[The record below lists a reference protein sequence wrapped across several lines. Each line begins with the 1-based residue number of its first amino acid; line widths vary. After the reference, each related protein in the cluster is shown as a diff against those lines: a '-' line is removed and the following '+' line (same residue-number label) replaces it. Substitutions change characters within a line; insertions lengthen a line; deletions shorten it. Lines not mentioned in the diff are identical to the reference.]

1 MSIEF
6 HLKNRLESQTC
17 PPVKEQLDA
26 LKDGTMSSNQRLREM
41 EVSLTQHCPNTRFFG
56 GEKR

>member
-1 MSIEF
+1 MSVEF
-6 HLKNRLESQTC
+6 HLKNVWTR

-41 EVSLTQHCPNTRFFG
+41 EVSLTQHCPNTGFFG
-56 GEKR
+56 GEK